1 MEKYVEGWEASNY
14 PHSQILLKCQKCGN
28 VIVRNRYYIH
38 KLVAENKHI
47 RCPIC
52 DKKEPQ
58 RTSKRTMQE
67 IRKVQKE
74 VIRRYNEGETPSQIA
89 KSGICHLST
98 VYNVIKNKETYK
110 HYTCEYCGKEFD
122 STCNSRRFCSDKCC
136 HDWWRQK
143 NRKAFQRTRSKYQG
157 ISLPLLIQRDN
168 NICYL
173 CGEECDSNDYT
184 YVNDHFCMGKKYPTI
199 EHLIPMSRGGTNT
212 WDNVKLAHNSCNA
225 TKGVRKHDE
234 G

>member
-1 MEKYVEGWEASNY
+1 MGISIEGWRIYNKVGGKVTAICE
-14 PHSQILLKCQKCGN
+14 KCGTEL
-28 VIVRNRYYIH
+28 VRDRYYVSD
-38 KLVAENKHI
+38 KAKKHEHL
-47 RCPIC
+47 RCPVC
-52 DKKEPQ
+52 DKKEPV

-67 IRKVQKE
+67 IRDVRKE
-74 VIRRYNEGETPSQIA
+74 IIRRFGEGESPAQIA
-89 KSGICHLST
+89 ETGLCSLST

-225 TKGVRKHDE
+225 TKGVRKRDE